1 MATANFAMEVNKL
14 HSSSRQSSD
23 DIRKNYDLS
32 SLQNESSFS
41 MPIDDDMK
49 TNPVQLT
56 WENISVA
63 VPERKAW
70 FSSKVYPR
78 KQILSN
84 ISGHA
89 DPGTLTAIMGASG
102 EGKTTLLNALTK
114 RNVAGLKITGE
125 ILTNGVKIGN
135 NISCVSSYVQQSDLF
150 MGELTVK
157 EHLIFT
163 AQLRM
168 DPSCTA
174 EQRSNRVKT
183 VMHQMGLQKCEN
195 TRIGTPGI
203 TKGISGGEKK
213 RLNVASELLTK
224 PSILFLDE
232 PTSGLDSSFA
242 RIVVEHIK
250 KVALEGCTVL
260 CTIHQPSSET
270 FSYFDRL
277 LLLGTGQTVYHGS
290 IEGASKFYQSCGY
303 PCPLNYNPA
312 DHFVESVSIATGM
325 EQESRQIVSGFVKNY
340 QSSVYHENALQAI
353 QEAKEYKKKD
363 NTVKDVIANADF
375 DYKTG
380 FTDQLSAFFS
390 RAIKIAWRNPI
401 STYVKFFQSAFIT
414 ILVGLVYLRTP
425 YGSLVDKS
433 QIGGVVGGLIFII
446 INTSFISVLSVLNTF
461 PREIPVFRREHFNK
475 MYSTLVFFISK
486 NLAELPHHVID
497 ATIYA
502 TLSYF
507 MLGLLPDLKH
517 FFIFFGLMVLMLN
530 TCVSLGYLISSASS
544 NVTVA
549 LGLGPGIM
557 MCLLILSGF
566 FGPSKTAPGYLQWVR
581 KLSWFYPMNEL
592 FNLNQWTDLGEITGC
607 RTITIDPIGPVGPI
621 EKPVP
626 WCIDSGEKVNNIF
639 NLEED
644 NYYWDIGMVC
654 CLLIV
659 YRTLSLLM
667 LYIRVRPSQR

>member
-14 HSSSRQSSD
+14 HSSSKQSSE
-23 DIRKNYDLS
+23 DITTDYGI
-32 SLQNESSFS
+32 SSFKKDPS
-41 MPIDDDMK
+41 FAMSVDDDMK

-56 WENISVA
+56 WENISVH
-63 VPERKAW
+63 VPERKPW
-70 FSSKVYPR
+70 FSSKFYPK
-78 KQILSN
+78 KQILTN

-114 RNVAGLKITGE
+114 RNVAGLKISGE

-135 NISCVSSYVQQSDLF
+135 NISCVSAYVQQSDLF

-168 DPSCTA
+168 DPSCT
-174 EQRSNRVKT
+174 EKQRINRVDT
-183 VMHQMGLQKCEN
+183 VLHQMGLQKCEN

-250 KVALEGCTVL
+250 KVAQEGCTVL

-290 IEGASKFYQSCGY
+290 VESASQFYQSCGY
-303 PCPLNYNPA
+303 PCPRNYNPA
-312 DHFVESVSIATGM
+312 DHFVESISMAPGM
-325 EQESRQIVSGFVKNY
+325 ENESRQIVSGFVKNY
-340 QSSVYHENALQAI
+340 QSSVYHQNAVQAI
-353 QEAKEYKKKD
+353 QEAKSYSKKVKD
-363 NTVKDVIANADF
+363 NSVQDIISKSNF
-375 DYKTG
+375 DYRTG
-380 FTDQLSAFFS
+380 FVDQFSACFS
-390 RAIKIAWRNPI
+390 RALKIAWRNPL

-425 YGSLVDKS
+425 FGSMLDKS
-433 QIGGVVGGLIFII
+433 EIGGVVGGLIFII

-475 MYSTLVFFISK
+475 MYSTFVFFLSK

-497 ATIYA
+497 ASIYA

-507 MLGLLPDLKH
+507 MLGLLPDAKH
-517 FFIFFGLMVLMLN
+517 FFIFFGLMILMLQC
-530 TCVSLGYLISSASS
+530 CVSLGYLISSASS

-549 LGLGPGIM
+549 LGLGPGVM
-557 MCLLILSGF
+557 MTLLILSGF
-566 FGPSKTAPGYLQWVR
+566 FGPSKTAPAYLQWVR

-607 RTITIDPIGPVGPI
+607 RTISVPIIG
-621 EKPVP
+621 EQPVP
-626 WCIDSGEKVNNIF
+626 WCINSGEKVNALF
-639 NLEED
+639 NLEVE
-644 NYYWDIGMVC
+644 NYYWDIGMVV
-654 CLLIV
+654 CLLVV